1 MVYDYIMFST
11 HYCVLNVQVTVHFNS
26 VMLHIL
32 FMFLDN
38 QVIILNC
45 IYKYFLQKLIVKL
58 VDFAFVGL

>member
-11 HYCVLNVQVTVHFNS
+11 HYCVLNVQVTVHLTLLCYTFCS
-26 VMLHIL
+26 CFI
-32 FMFLDN
+32 DN

-45 IYKYFLQKLIVKL
+45 IYKYFLQKLIEKL